1 MNAIPGHPDVLEAA
15 PQVAAKPPTV
25 IMVGADKGGVGK
37 TMTCRALLDY
47 FDYKKVSCRVFD
59 TQYPA
64 GVLRRFR
71 SDADVVD
78 IASIQDQMI
87 VFDGIEPEHVTVLDV
102 CGGLLSPT
110 ISALERAGL
119 LDDVRA
125 GVVRMII
132 MHVLGP
138 TRESLDEI
146 GEAARRLGSS
156 ARHLLVKN
164 YTNETTYKLASDP
177 EYARYFEIMAPGTV
191 TIPKLPA
198 LAAEDVNAKSASFA
212 EYAANASNSRILRG
226 NVHHWLTAVWS
237 QFDRVGIAA

>member
-1 MNAIPGHPDVLEAA
+1 MNASSEVSALQ
-15 PQVAAKPPTV
+15 QVRVPSI

-47 FDYKKVSCRVFD
+47 LDHRQRSCRAFD

-64 GVLRRFR
+64 GVLHRFR

-78 IASIQDQMI
+78 IANIQDQMI
-87 VFDGIEPEHVTVLDV
+87 VFDGIDPEHVTVLDV

-110 ISALERAGL
+110 ISALDRAGL
-119 LDDVRA
+119 LDDVRSGA
-125 GVVRMII
+125 VRMTIA
-132 MHVLGP
+132 HVLGP

-164 YTNETTYKLASDP
+164 YVNETTYKIASDP
-177 EYARYFEIMAPGTV
+177 AYAKYFEVMAPGTI

-198 LAAEDVNAKSASFA
+198 LAAEDVNAKSVSFA
-212 EYAANASNSRILRG
+212 AYAGDVANSRILRG
-226 NVHHWLTAVWS
+226 NVHHWLTAVWAE
-237 QFDRVGIAA
+237 FDRVGIAA